1 MIRCVS
7 KGRPGKLPKTL
18 PEVETDAD
26 GRASL
31 AIDLNEYTEGTYRL
45 NINVDGL
52 ELTGG
57 RGVSAS
63 AGMLVSPNAS
73 LVGFK
78 ADGDLNYIYKSS
90 VRQVRLVAVDSSLQP
105 IALSDLKLSLYQ
117 REYVSSLVQM
127 PDRTYRYKAVPV
139 EKETQKRGFF
149 RLTPA
154 EAAVFSI
161 PKRRATIICGRKM
174 RTEML

>member
-1 MIRCVS
+1 M
-7 KGRPGKLPKTL
+7 
-18 PEVETDAD
+18 
-26 GRASL
+26 
-31 AIDLNEYTEGTYRL
+31 
-45 NINVDGL
+45 
-52 ELTGG
+52 
-57 RGVSAS
+57 SAS
-63 AGMLVSPNAS
+63 AGMLVSPNAY

-139 EKETQKRGFF
+139 EKKLKSEDFSIDAGGSSR
-149 RLTPA
+149 
-154 EAAVFSI
+154 FSI
-161 PKRRATIICGRKM
+161 PKRRATIICRRKM